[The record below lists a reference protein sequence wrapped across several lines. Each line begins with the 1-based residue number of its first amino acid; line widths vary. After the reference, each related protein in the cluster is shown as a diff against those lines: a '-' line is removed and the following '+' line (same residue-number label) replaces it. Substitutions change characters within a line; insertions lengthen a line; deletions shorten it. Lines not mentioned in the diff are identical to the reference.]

1 MTTSTKQNPPAI
13 VLENIFLSYDYGK
26 EILFAPLNLR
36 LSPGKWSCL
45 LGTSGVGKST
55 LLKLIAG
62 LIPGKIPGENFQ
74 GKISGDN
81 NLCISKHVAYM
92 AQTDLLQPW
101 FTALDN
107 ALLGYRLR
115 GPISNELLAQAK
127 KLFLL
132 AGLKGAEKKYPR
144 QLSGGMRQ
152 RVALIRT
159 LLEEK
164 PIVLM
169 DEPFSAVDTI
179 TRFQLQT
186 LAAELLK
193 NRTVVL
199 VTHDPLEALRLADDI
214 YILSGNPVNAKRVI
228 QLESTAPRNMDN
240 AEFIQYQGKLFD
252 ALTSGSEV

>member
-1 MTTSTKQNPPAI
+1 MNMFNDQQAPAI
-13 VLENIFLSYDYGK
+13 VLENIYLSYNN
-26 EILFAPLNLR
+26 EILFNPLNLR
-36 LSPGKWSCL
+36 FSLGKWTCL

-62 LIPGKIPGENFQ
+62 LIPGKIPGEVFRGIVSCDN
-74 GKISGDN
+74 KIS
-81 NLCISKHVAYM
+81 ISKQVAYM

-107 ALLGYRLR
+107 ALLGFKLR
-115 GPISNELLAQAK
+115 GSISNKLLAQTK
-127 KLFLL
+127 KLFIL
-132 AGLKGAEKKYPR
+132 AGLQGAEKKYPH

-179 TRFQLQT
+179 TRYQLQT

-214 YILSGNPVNAKRVI
+214 YLLSGNPVTAKRVI
-228 QLESTAPRNMDN
+228 QLESAAPRSMDN
-240 AEFIQYQGKLFD
+240 AEFIQYQSKLFD
-252 ALTSGSEV
+252 ALTNDKEVKA